1 MDANRNR
8 RAIYG
13 TQNLIISVFVAF
25 VLIVINVFSI
35 FAFKF
40 GVLEVLV
47 LSVLSLILYL
57 GLILFLRSYSGRA
70 RRVASSGAFESADKI
85 NEKPLNKPVAMYIPS
100 NDDRSLAED
109 IMKEIRGSVPAEKV
123 EIPHY
128 DYIGSTQTRTYHIK
142 TCRLA
147 KLIKPKFKLMNNST
161 LFFKKR
167 KFRACKMCVRRKK
180 KK

>member
-8 RAIYG
+8 GARYG

-35 FAFKF
+35 LAFKF

-70 RRVASSGAFESADKI
+70 IKRISKGAFESADRI
-85 NEKPLNKPVAMYIPS
+85 GEKPLNKPVAMYIPS
-100 NDDRSLAED
+100 DDDKALAED
-109 IMKEIRGSVPAEKV
+109 IMREIRGSVSESI

-128 DYIGSTQTRTYHIK
+128 DYVGSSKTKKYHVK
-142 TCRLA
+142 SCRLA
-147 KLIKPKFKLMNNST
+147 KGIDPKFKLMNNNP

-167 KFRACKMCVRRKK
+167 KFKPCRLCLKK
-180 KK
+180 QKKR